1 MAKNKKVSP
10 LKEALTTLQGLQI
23 GLGVLGMFGSSRKS
37 RQAGAEKRR
46 YEQQLAEANADL
58 DRRMLEYEESKFTP
72 IDPDIMDRENI
83 YEDLEVD
90 MDAVDYAREQFQQQQ
105 ANIMQAYRG
114 VAGASGIAALAQ
126 SLSNQAKEQAK
137 ETRIDIGTQL
147 ADNRKLK
154 LREQAQ
160 REAEIRAMK
169 IANIEGERQFE
180 IDKMSTLIGVAGQ
193 RAAGAQQGVSQAAQ
207 NQMQAQGQMFSMAS
221 SLINT
226 LGGGTGSK

>member
-1 MAKNKKVSP
+1 
-10 LKEALTTLQGLQI
+10 
-23 GLGVLGMFGSSRKS
+23 
-37 RQAGAEKRR
+37 
-46 YEQQLAEANADL
+46 
-58 DRRMLEYEESKFTP
+58 
-72 IDPDIMDRENI
+72 
-83 YEDLEVD
+83 

-160 REAEIRAMK
+160 REAEKHVREELK
-169 IANIEGERQFE
+169 SLGYPLSYSWLRT
-180 IDKMSTLIGVAGQ
+180 ST
-193 RAAGAQQGVSQAAQ
+193 
-207 NQMQAQGQMFSMAS
+207 F
-221 SLINT
+221 
-226 LGGGTGSK
+226 

>member
-1 MAKNKKVSP
+1 MSKNEKVSP
-10 LKEALTTLQGLQI
+10 LKEPLTTMQGLQI
-23 GLGVLGMFGSSRKS
+23 GLGVLGLFGANKARK
-37 RQAGAEKRR
+37 QARADQRR
-46 YEQQLAEANADL
+46 YEQQLATANAQL
-58 DRRMLEYEESKFTP
+58 DERMDQYEQSKFTP

-90 MDAVDYAREQFQQQQ
+90 MEAVDYAREQFQQQQ

-126 SLSNQAKEQAK
+126 SLSNQAKEQAR
-137 ETRIDIGTQL
+137 ETRIDIGKQL

-180 IDKMSTLIGVAGQ
+180 LDKMSTLIGVAGQ
-193 RAAGAQQGVSQAAQ
+193 RVAGAQGGVAQASQNRLA
-207 NQMQAQGQMFSMAS
+207 AQGQMFSMAS
-221 SLINT
+221 SLIGS
-226 LGGGTGSK
+226 LGAGGGE

>member
-1 MAKNKKVSP
+1 MSKNEKVSP
-10 LKEALTTLQGLQI
+10 LKVEPLTTMQGLQI
-23 GLGVLGMFGSSRKS
+23 GLGVLGLFGANKARK
-37 RQAGAEKRR
+37 QARADQRR
-46 YEQQLAEANADL
+46 YERQLAIANAQL
-58 DRRMLEYEESKFTP
+58 DERMEQYEQSKFTP

-90 MDAVDYAREQFQQQQ
+90 MEAVDYAREQFQQQQ

-137 ETRIDIGTQL
+137 ETRIDIGKQL

-160 REAEIRAMK
+160 REAEIRA
-169 IANIEGERQFE
+169 IRISNIEGERQFE

-193 RAAGAQQGVSQAAQ
+193 RVAGAQGGVAQASQNKLA
-207 NQMQAQGQMFSMAS
+207 AQGQMFNIAS
-221 SLINT
+221 SLIGS
-226 LGGGTGSK
+226 LGTGGSE

>member
-1 MAKNKKVSP
+1 
-10 LKEALTTLQGLQI
+10 
-23 GLGVLGMFGSSRKS
+23 
-37 RQAGAEKRR
+37 
-46 YEQQLAEANADL
+46 
-58 DRRMLEYEESKFTP
+58 MLEYEESKFTP

-226 LGGGTGSK
+226 LGGGTGE

>member
-1 MAKNKKVSP
+1 MIDKYRQENLLEDMP
-10 LKEALTTLQGLQI
+10 GMEAH
-23 GLGVLGMFGSSRKS
+23 VES
-37 RQAGAEKRR
+37 ADWAAEKFR
-46 YEQQLAEANADL
+46 
-58 DRRMLEYEESKFTP
+58 ES
-72 IDPDIMDRENI
+72 
-83 YEDLEVD
+83 
-90 MDAVDYAREQFQQQQ
+90 Q

-126 SLSNQAKEQAK
+126 SLSNQAKEQGK
-137 ETRIDIGTQL
+137 ETRIDIGAQL

-193 RAAGAQQGVSQAAQ
+193 SAAGAQQGVSQAAQ

-221 SLINT
+221 SLIGT

>member
-10 LKEALTTLQGLQI
+10 LNSLTTMQGLQI
-23 GLGVLGMFGSSRKS
+23 GLGVLGMFGANKARK
-37 RQAGAEKRR
+37 QARADQRR

-58 DRRMLEYEESKFTP
+58 DARMLDYEKSKFTP
-72 IDPDIMDRENI
+72 NYPDIMDRENI

-221 SLINT
+221 SLIGT